1 MSAVHIEG
9 VSRSFSGRPV
19 LRQVRAAAEPGKVV
33 GLLGRNGEGKTT
45 LLRILLDMLAADR
58 GRVEVLG
65 MMPDGSG
72 AIRRHVG
79 YVPERPAFHDFMSVA
94 QVLDLRRRFFP
105 HWNTD
110 KAAGLCQRLGLDP
123 AARVSSASKGTLGK
137 LAWVCAAAHEPELF
151 LLDEPTSGL
160 DALVR
165 DDLLS
170 HLIEELHG
178 KGKTFIIANH
188 RMEELA
194 GLLDEVWALSDGA
207 LSVHQAE
214 ALRTGAR
221 RVTGRLPRGG
231 FLPAGLKARK
241 VSQDGLLVE
250 LAAFD
255 EDAVQEAA
263 RSGLEDVH
271 VEPLAFE
278 QSLKILLLGE
288 GGAGHD

>member
-19 LRQVRAAAEPGKVV
+19 LRGVSAKAEAGKVV

-45 LLRILLDMLAADR
+45 LLRILLDILAADG

-79 YVPERPAFHDFMSVA
+79 YVPERPAFHDFMTIA
-94 QVLDLRRRFFP
+94 EVLDLRRRFFP
-105 HWNTD
+105 RWNMD
-110 KAAGLCQRLGLDP
+110 KAADLCQRLGLEP

-137 LAWVCAAAHEPELF
+137 LAWVCASAHEPELF

-165 DDLLS
+165 DDLLGNF
-170 HLIEELHG
+170 IEELHG
-178 KGKTFIIANH
+178 RGRTFIIANH
-188 RMEELA
+188 RMEELS
-194 GLLDEVWALSDGA
+194 GLLDEVWVLSGGELA
-207 LSVHQAE
+207 VYQAE

-221 RVTGRLPRGG
+221 RVTGRLKHGG
-231 FLPAGLKARK
+231 FLPAGLKAK
-241 VSQDGLLVE
+241 KISQNGLLVE

-255 EDAVQEAA
+255 EDAVADAA
-263 RSGLEDVH
+263 RAGLEDVR

-278 QSLKILLLGE
+278 ESLKVLLLGE
-288 GGAGHD
+288 EVRP

>member
-9 VSRSFSGRPV
+9 VSRSFSGKPV
-19 LRQVRAAAEPGKVV
+19 LCGINATAEPGKVV

-45 LLRILLDMLAADR
+45 LLRILLDILAAES
-58 GRVEVLG
+58 GQVEVLG
-65 MMPDGSG
+65 MRPDGSG
-72 AIRRHVG
+72 AIRKRVG

-94 QVLDLRRRFFP
+94 EVLDLRRRFFP

-110 KAAGLCQRLGLDP
+110 KAADLCLRLGLDP
-123 AARVSSASKGTLGK
+123 AAKVRSASKGALGK

-170 HLIEELHG
+170 NLIEELHG

-188 RMEELA
+188 RMEELS
-194 GLLDEVWALSDGA
+194 GLLDEIWVLSGGELA
-207 LSVHQAE
+207 VHQAE
-214 ALRTGAR
+214 ALRTGAK
-221 RVTGRLPRGG
+221 RVTGRLKHGG
-231 FLPAGLKARK
+231 FLPAGFKARK
-241 VSQDGLLVE
+241 ISQSGLLVE

-255 EDAVQEAA
+255 EDAVKAA
-263 RSGLEDVH
+263 AAAGLEDVH

-278 QSLKILLLGE
+278 ESLKVLLLGE
-288 GGAGHD
+288 GGARHD